1 MASVIRNWKGM
12 KRIILKYKQIL
23 KQTLAPALNKPTIS
37 SNGIIDVKLLGK
49 AGVENIKIL
58 QQREF
63 IDELKIIKKAHQKKL
78 NNEGQIIVTRSS
90 LIYGFDP
97 FLDVNGVLRIREVN
111 KKFPF
116 KLKPDASNVAV
127 SKKFNSNKDYCM
139 VSHQ

>member
-1 MASVIRNWKGM
+1 M

-63 IDELKIIKKAHQKKL
+63 IEELKIIKKAHQKKL

-90 LIYGFDP
+90 LI
-97 FLDVNGVLRIREVN
+97 
-111 KKFPF
+111 
-116 KLKPDASNVAV
+116 
-127 SKKFNSNKDYCM
+127 
-139 VSHQ
+139 